1 MLVSSS
7 PYKKGKPDA
16 LAVLESPKRAR
27 INKSFQGTLPVL
39 QEGDEIALPVLPM
52 EDRKEVCEIAH
63 NEKNPSG
70 LDASFSVGDEPSV
83 SQSDVFALENAKNE
97 SNGIEKVARETNEER
112 EKESV
117 RMGEFE
123 VVCDVKKQ
131 EKGNEKEDGRVEEN
145 GIENENENENV
156 NVDLN
161 ENITKMKNEIEN
173 ENESHIDNGDVK
185 DNEKDNESDISLD
198 ISSPNADHIPPMK
211 ESSIPN
217 PIQNPNPNPNPNP
230 IQNSNEDL
238 NSNLNPNP
246 NPNPNPSDIQQILA
260 HFRLIIADL
269 DQNPTDPREIQ
280 EIQLEIQ
287 RLQGISI
294 DPLNTQLIQEVSD
307 LFKAFSS
314 FFAWFSAAET
324 NRTVWIPFLFFCIQ
338 FIQAVLIE
346 NQSIKLCSFSSCSHS

>member
-39 QEGDEIALPVLPM
+39 QEGDEVALPVLPM
-52 EDRKEVCEIAH
+52 EDRKEVCEIVH
-63 NEKNPSG
+63 NEKNSSG
-70 LDASFSVGDEPSV
+70 LDTSFSVGDDPSV

-97 SNGIEKVARETNEER
+97 LNGIEKVDKETNEER

-117 RMGEFE
+117 RMEELE
-123 VVCDVKKQ
+123 VVCDVEKQ
-131 EKGNEKEDGRVEEN
+131 EKGKEKEDGRVEES
-145 GIENENENENV
+145 GIENEIENENENV
-156 NVDLN
+156 NVRLD
-161 ENITKMKNEIEN
+161 ENMKKMNNDNEN
-173 ENESHIDNGDVK
+173 ENESHIDNGKVK
-185 DNEKDNESDISLD
+185 DNENDNESDISLD

-211 ESSIPN
+211 EPSTPN
-217 PIQNPNPNPNPNP
+217 PIQNPNPNP

-246 NPNPNPSDIQQILA
+246 NPNPSDIQQILA
-260 HFRLIIADL
+260 HFRLVIADL

-307 LFKAFSS
+307 LFKAFAS
-314 FFAWFSAAET
+314 FFSWFSAAET

-338 FIQAVLIE
+338 FIQAVLLE

>member
-97 SNGIEKVARETNEER
+97 SNGIERVARETNEVR
-112 EKESV
+112 EKESL
-117 RMGEFE
+117 RMDEFE

-131 EKGNEKEDGRVEEN
+131 EKGKEKEDGRVEEN
-145 GIENENENENV
+145 EIENENGNVNV

-161 ENITKMKNEIEN
+161 ESIKKMNN
-173 ENESHIDNGDVK
+173 EN
-185 DNEKDNESDISLD
+185 DNESDISLD

-211 ESSIPN
+211 EPSS
-217 PIQNPNPNPNPNP
+217 PNPNPNP
-230 IQNSNEDL
+230 IQNS
-238 NSNLNPNP
+238 

-260 HFRLIIADL
+260 HFRLVIADL

-307 LFKAFSS
+307 LFKAFAS

-324 NRTVWIPFLFFCIQ
+324 NRTVWFSFFFFCIQ
-338 FIQAVLIE
+338 FIQAILLE
-346 NQSIKLCSFSSCSHS
+346 NQSIKL